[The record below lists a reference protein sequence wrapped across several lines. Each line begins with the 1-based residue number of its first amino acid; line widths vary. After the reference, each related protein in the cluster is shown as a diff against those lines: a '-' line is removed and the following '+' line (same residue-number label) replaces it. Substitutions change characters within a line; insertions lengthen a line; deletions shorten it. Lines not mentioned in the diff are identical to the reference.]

1 MQLVQPCAAHTAPQK
16 RAYTRACRR
25 AEAHPLQGT
34 TYRGRWCSLR
44 ELRGRWQSSLSTR
57 SGRPLRSAVSTA
69 STGHSASCHR
79 LKIVTLNVGGLSQAA
94 YAELL
99 QHLQSLPPQ
108 ARPDVLLLQ
117 ETHWREH
124 SEYSTA
130 GWHIIGSANVSPQAG
145 GVAIFIAD
153 HLCAAEHI
161 LHTSPIPGRLLHA
174 RLTLN
179 GATVD
184 IVNVY
189 QKIAVSSLLSTEKGQ
204 KPGTT
209 NRSLRREVWTAL
221 RKLLRNLP
229 TRHIVVVAGDFN
241 TPVKSV
247 NTRVGAR
254 ADLLSSTPPSDQGE
268 FMDLIHDC
276 DLLHLNSWTRFAKYT
291 FRHGDHASMIDH
303 IFVRHSLGDTVSRRA
318 GPISWQLFTWR
329 SGGRHSPVCASIQV
343 PHISA
348 LFGRSGPRL
357 RVLDKVTLAQACRD
371 DADPRICA
379 LRDRVGAWLHSHQDA
394 TVEAV
399 NAELHSTALD
409 LFPGKLQHGRIVP
422 WQSEQVGMAV
432 RTMWAAYRTWRSTA
446 KACSQHIW
454 RAWAAYSKFCKAHRA
469 FRRSTR
475 QAKTAWF
482 KNQVEIMEVSARK
495 GDTRALFQLAARF
508 GPKQVRR
515 KLQLRSEDG
524 GILSHADQADVLHKF
539 YKNLYS
545 TDAPDSHAKILD
557 SLMDHM
563 SLVRPFACL
572 SLDTIPQALQHL
584 SPHKAAPSHLAHT
597 SVWIACSDV
606 VSPWLTPFLRS
617 AQQIPQVWK
626 DTWLSLLPKVATPT
640 LPRQLRPLGIS
651 EISGRIV
658 CGLIQDQLRP
668 YVENFLSNEPQFAY
682 MANRSTDQALLRV
695 LLHCTEGRRMCEPQ
709 VYDLRQARFSCSQSR
724 SSSASK
730 QARGGAIQLSLDL
743 TQAFDRLEW
752 GLISDALIA
761 ASVPVELYSLIILWH
776 RSLYY
781 HLKVVDA
788 TAAVPVQRGVRQGC
802 RIAPMLWAISTVL
815 LMRRADAVIGSS
827 WSREHLTAY
836 ADDFHAGEIIHRS
849 DDLSRALWRFGAFL
863 DCLTSS
869 HLVVN
874 SQKSAIL
881 LRLCKGLAPAWR
893 RSHIK
898 KGPDGP
904 FLSFC
909 SPGGTRYNIPLKQE
923 HVYLGLVISY
933 HSLETSCVSHRTRA
947 A

>member
-303 IFVRHSLGDTVSRRA
+303 IFVR
-318 GPISWQLFTWR
+318 
-329 SGGRHSPVCASIQV
+329 
-343 PHISA
+343 
-348 LFGRSGPRL
+348 PRL
-357 RVLDKVTLAQACRD
+357 RVLDKVTLA
-371 DADPRICA
+371 
-379 LRDRVGAWLHSHQDA
+379 QDA

-606 VSPWLTPFLRS
+606 VSPWLTRFLRS

-788 TAAVPVQRGVRQGC
+788 TAAVPVQRGVR
-802 RIAPMLWAISTVL
+802 RN
-815 LMRRADAVIGSS
+815 
-827 WSREHLTAY
+827 H
-836 ADDFHAGEIIHRS
+836 
-849 DDLSRALWRFGAFL
+849 
-863 DCLTSS
+863 
-869 HLVVN
+869 
-874 SQKSAIL
+874 
-881 LRLCKGLAPAWR
+881 
-893 RSHIK
+893 
-898 KGPDGP
+898 
-904 FLSFC
+904 
-909 SPGGTRYNIPLKQE
+909 SPK
-923 HVYLGLVISY
+923 
-933 HSLETSCVSHRTRA
+933 
-947 A
+947 